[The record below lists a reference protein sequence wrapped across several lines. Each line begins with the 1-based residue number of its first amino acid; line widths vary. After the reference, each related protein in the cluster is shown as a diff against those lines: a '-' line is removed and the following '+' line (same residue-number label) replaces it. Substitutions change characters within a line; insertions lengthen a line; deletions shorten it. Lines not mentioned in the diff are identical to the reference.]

1 MKLKMLPNWCKKV
14 GVSLYIIGAIPS
26 AYTGYMDGINE
37 YNNPSIINDNSH
49 LWFSDIILYLGLI
62 IYFLSKEKIEDDYI
76 NKLRLESYQ
85 VTIIIGIILS
95 FITFII
101 FKNIEI
107 QNSLFL
113 ESFLMI
119 YLLIF
124 WYKKRQF

>member
-1 MKLKMLPNWCKKV
+1 MN
-14 GVSLYIIGAIPS
+14 
-26 AYTGYMDGINE
+26 GINE

-85 VTIIIGIILS
+85 LTIIIGVILS

>member
-1 MKLKMLPNWCKKV
+1 MN
-14 GVSLYIIGAIPS
+14 
-26 AYTGYMDGINE
+26 GINE

-76 NKLRLESYQ
+76 NILRLESYQ
-85 VTIIIGIILS
+85 VTIIIGLILS